1 MLQMEEVEAHFKRKL
16 DKTGIALTISQLLSF
31 ARDKKL
37 TGVSRQK
44 IADFLQTQSSVA
56 QFSPAPKTKF
66 YQSQTVVRP
75 GVFHIDF
82 GEFHKNWAGS
92 NKGHTGF
99 MVAVENFTNRL
110 FVTPCKA
117 KGTKEWFEAID
128 NFVQLS
134 QQVRTIYSD
143 RDSVATS
150 STFREKIFKDYGIT
164 WYFLKKGHKAFLA
177 ERYIGFVKTK
187 LSQALQHKGGKN
199 WIQFV
204 SALVDEYNSEKI
216 AGTSYRRSSI
226 SRENFS
232 HFLSQ
237 LLKTDEPELRFNG
250 AKAGPFLS
258 ENWNKKIFKFN
269 LGDRVLLARRANWKE
284 TDEKLKSF
292 TKISS
297 VGGFGKSIFTVS
309 GRQLRTNK
317 SAKLFVPVYSLQEL
331 GPSLHFY
338 TNELKR
344 APFRT

>member
-1 MLQMEEVEAHFKRKL
+1 MEEVENHFKRKL
-16 DKTGIALTISQLLSF
+16 DKSGIALTISQLLSF
-31 ARDKKL
+31 ANEKKL
-37 TGVSRQK
+37 SGVTRKK
-44 IADFLQTQSSVA
+44 ISDFLLTQKSVA
-56 QFSPAPKTKF
+56 QFSPAPKTKY

-92 NKGHTGF
+92 NKGYTGF

-128 NFVQLS
+128 NFVQVS
-134 QQVRTIYSD
+134 RQVRTLYSD

-150 STFREKIFKDYGIT
+150 SSFRDKIFKDYGIN
-164 WYFLKKGHKAFLA
+164 WYFLKKGHKAYLA

-187 LSQALQHKGGKN
+187 LSQALLHKGGKN

-204 SALVDEYNSEKI
+204 QPLVDEYNNERI

-237 LLKTDEPELRFNG
+237 LLKTEQPELQFNS
-250 AKAGPFLS
+250 AKAGPFQS
-258 ENWNKKIFKFN
+258 AEWNKKIFKFN

-284 TDEKLKSF
+284 TEEKLKSF

-297 VGGFGKSIFTVS
+297 VGGFGKSDFTIS

-317 SAKLFVPVYSLQEL
+317 SAKLFVPVYSLQEF

-344 APFRT
+344 APLI